1 MTSFHQ
7 DKPLLMLPWKYHS
20 LVIASMMLMAMIML
34 QNVMMVMLRE
44 NQILFNLGKSA
55 CLDLATY
62 LCLHLVEGDMG
73 WRRKEY
79 TDSRH
84 ICSHKLAS

>member
-1 MTSFHQ
+1 
-7 DKPLLMLPWKYHS
+7 
-20 LVIASMMLMAMIML
+20 MLMAMIML
-34 QNVMMVMLRE
+34 QNVMMVMLRG
-44 NQILFNLGKSA
+44 NQILFNLGKSI

-73 WRRKEY
+73 WRMKEY

>member
-34 QNVMMVMLRE
+34 QNVMMVMLRG
-44 NQILFNLGKSA
+44 NQILFNLGKK
-55 CLDLATY
+55 Y
-62 LCLHLVEGDMG
+62 LLGSGDMFVFTPG
-73 WRRKEY
+73 GRGHGMEEE
-79 TDSRH
+79 
-84 ICSHKLAS
+84 